1 MDASERIAYDL
12 SDYNERKINSESPD
26 LRVIKGRN
34 DKSSLGMSF
43 GTIVIALLLIGLIAA
58 TLYSNAVINE
68 LGNQINKANEEY
80 SQLVSQ
86 NKKLTAVLESKVSLK
101 NVENIA
107 KDKLGLAKM
116 EPYQIEYVNLLPE
129 DKIEYIKDNKEEKIT
144 ERILNSVNN
153 FITKDSNKKDKNDK
167 VNDD

>member
-12 SDYNERKINSESPD
+12 SDYSERKFSGQGSD
-26 LRVIKGRN
+26 LRVIKGKN
-34 DKSSLGMSF
+34 DKSSLGMNF
-43 GTIVIALLLIGLIAA
+43 GTIAIALLLIGLIAA

-80 SQLVSQ
+80 TQLVSQ

-129 DKIEYIKDNKEEKIT
+129 DKIEYIRDNKEEKIS
-144 ERILNSVNN
+144 EKILNSVNH
-153 FITKDSNKKDKNDK
+153 FIAKDNKKKGDEDET
-167 VNDD
+167 NDD